1 MAESHILRGDLKN
14 ARLSQMV
21 FKSNSLFAKV
31 DYSIVCMIDVI
42 TQINLDLFR
51 DEEQPE
57 DNQRSVNMQLE
68 YLTPLEI
75 GIREGEEIG
84 FRKGEE
90 LGLRKGEMRGIILA
104 MHAQKASR
112 EATGKLLMK
121 LYHLTLEEANQM
133 IDSMPNLG

>member
-1 MAESHILRGDLKN
+1 
-14 ARLSQMV
+14 MV

-31 DYSIVCMIDVI
+31 DYSIACMIDVI
-42 TQINLDLFR
+42 AQINLDLFR
-51 DEEQPE
+51 DEEQLE

-75 GIREGEEIG
+75 GKREGEEIG

-104 MHAQKASR
+104 MHAQNASR

-121 LYHLTLEEANQM
+121 LYRLTIEEANHA
-133 IDSMPNLG
+133 IGALPELVWGGN

>member
-1 MAESHILRGDLKN
+1 
-14 ARLSQMV
+14 
-21 FKSNSLFAKV
+21 
-31 DYSIVCMIDVI
+31 
-42 TQINLDLFR
+42 
-51 DEEQPE
+51 
-57 DNQRSVNMQLE
+57 MQLE

-75 GIREGEEIG
+75 GKREGEEIG

-90 LGLRKGEMRGIILA
+90 LGLRKGEELGLRKGEELGLRKGEMRGTILA